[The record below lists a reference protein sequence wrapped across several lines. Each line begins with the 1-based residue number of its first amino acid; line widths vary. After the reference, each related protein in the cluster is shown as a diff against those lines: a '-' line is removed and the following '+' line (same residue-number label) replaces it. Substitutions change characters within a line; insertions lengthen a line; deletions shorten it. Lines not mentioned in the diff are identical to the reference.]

1 MRAPLTFSRDRTSPR
16 WRRTAGARVRSS
28 AIATRFRNRR
38 RPFLSSP
45 PNAIGVFRR
54 RARRTTSS
62 RAPPRA
68 STTGTTTRWTWT
80 FRSRS
85 THPVAISSYPART
98 FVSLPSRN
106 RRAPAKIPSR
116 EGIRFALTPTPTPRS
131 SRSRVRSAQSR
142 RISPETRSRRNV
154 RRRNRFPPPKR
165 RATRNAGAK
174 GAEPEARASCAS
186 PCTPS
191 PGGASPCASFCVR
204 RRGRWLGPRTARAG

>member
-38 RPFLSSP
+38 RLFLNRP

-68 STTGTTTRWTWT
+68 STTGTTTRSTWT
-80 FRSRS
+80 FGSRS
-85 THPVAISSYPART
+85 THPVAISSYPARS
-98 FVSLPSRN
+98 FMRLPSRN
-106 RRAPAKIPSR
+106 RRASTKIPSR
-116 EGIRFALTPTPTPRS
+116 DGIRFASTPTPTPRS

-142 RISPETRSRRNV
+142 RISPTTRSRLGTFGTFGGGNVFPRRSGARRETRGRARNPRLA
-154 RRRNRFPPPKR
+154 RRARPRVLRR
-165 RATRNAGAK
+165 RATPLR
-174 GAEPEARASCAS
+174 ARAA
-186 PCTPS
+186 
-191 PGGASPCASFCVR
+191 A
-204 RRGRWLGPRTARAG
+204 